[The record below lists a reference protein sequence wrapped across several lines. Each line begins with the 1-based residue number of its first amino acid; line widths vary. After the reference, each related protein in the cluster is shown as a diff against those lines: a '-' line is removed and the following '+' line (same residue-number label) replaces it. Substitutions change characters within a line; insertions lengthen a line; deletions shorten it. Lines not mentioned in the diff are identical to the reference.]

1 MGMLKSSQPRKQI
14 KFRHEAPMHLKQ
26 HFVHA
31 NLNKSAREKY
41 KLNKRAVQICKGD
54 TVKIMTGSHKGTT
67 GKVTVV
73 NTKRQFIYLDSLKRK
88 NAKGKEMNIPVT
100 ASNVSIIELNLSDKY
115 RASKL
120 KLKQVIAP
128 KAEPVKKELPSSS
141 ETANNEKS
149 ESKESH
155 STEVQNKEPESEE
168 SESSAIA
175 DKNEV

>member
-1 MGMLKSSQPRKQI
+1 MGMLKSSQPKKQI

-67 GKVTVV
+67 GKVTMV
-73 NTKRQFIYLDSLKRK
+73 NMKKQFIYLDSLKRK
-88 NAKGKEMNIPVT
+88 NARGKEINIPIT

-128 KAEPVKKELPSSS
+128 KEEPRKKEVPSSS
-141 ETANNEKS
+141 ETTSNVEEVSKELPSNEVQSKEL
-149 ESKESH
+149 ESKE
-155 STEVQNKEPESEE
+155 EK
-168 SESSAIA
+168 SSVIT